1 MPLPLQNKKA
11 TRRWPIIKKPRT
23 ERGSGDYVIKLK
35 KIVKWTV
42 KGTLTVI
49 AFSINPTFGIVAG
62 ALLFFGLEPF
72 ASQVR

>member
-1 MPLPLQNKKA
+1 MAYNQKTPHGA
-11 TRRWPIIKKPRT
+11 
-23 ERGSGDYVIKLK
+23 GFGDYVIKLK